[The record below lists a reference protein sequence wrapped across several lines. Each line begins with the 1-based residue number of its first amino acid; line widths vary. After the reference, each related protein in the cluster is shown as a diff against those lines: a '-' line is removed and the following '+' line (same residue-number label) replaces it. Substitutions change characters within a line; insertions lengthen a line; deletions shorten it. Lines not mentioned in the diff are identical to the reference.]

1 MITST
6 QALFILF
13 EMIPYFRF

>member
-6 QALFILF
+6 QAGPSFSSF
-13 EMIPYFRF
+13 